1 LTKYSDLPP
10 ICKGYLLNYH
20 FWRQRYT
27 KRNSWLK
34 SYLFAMEARSNEE
47 RFWPSQVKIGYIPTG
62 IYRENQFQKD
72 ELKKFRLMKKNHIRN
87 IAIISHVDHGKTTLL
102 NAMLKQTGV
111 FRVNQAVED
120 RVMDSLDLE
129 KERGITI
136 MAKNTAIDYNGV
148 KINIVDTPGHAD
160 FGGEVERSLN
170 MVDGAI
176 LLVDA
181 SEGPLP
187 QTRFVLKKALALH
200 LPIILIINKIDRA
213 DARIEEVINDT
224 YDLFIDLGAGE
235 NQIEFPILYTNAKIG
250 VSHKKRGD
258 DSTDLRPLL
267 QTIIEYIPAPRGNDE
282 DIPQFLVTNL
292 DYDPYV
298 GQIALGRLQSGKLE
312 MNSNYSLCT
321 KEKIVPGIK
330 FTALYTFYGLTKKA
344 VTSVESGDI
353 IALSGVEN
361 VSIGDTISS
370 MTDPRPLPRLQVDE
384 PTVSMMFYVND
395 SPFAG
400 TEGKYLTSRHLLE
413 RLEKE
418 ALRNVAIKIKKLDR
432 TDAFEVCGRGEL
444 QMAVLIETMR
454 REGYELMVSRPQVIT
469 KEQKGKTL
477 EPVERLF
484 LDIPEEFVGK
494 ITEKLSVRK
503 GRMESLV
510 NKGSGRVSM
519 EFLIPSRGLI
529 GFRSQFLTDTKGGGV
544 MNSLLEDYSPW
555 FGPIPQRMTGAL
567 VADRSGRVTS
577 YASFAMEDRGEMI
590 VEIGTEVY
598 AGMIVGERNRSS
610 DLNVN
615 IIKEKKLTN
624 MRASTSDTTIIL
636 RPPRILSLD
645 QAIEFIAE
653 DELVEITPKS
663 VRLRKMELDAARRQQ
678 KSRKDD

>member
-1 LTKYSDLPP
+1 
-10 ICKGYLLNYH
+10 
-20 FWRQRYT
+20 
-27 KRNSWLK
+27 
-34 SYLFAMEARSNEE
+34 
-47 RFWPSQVKIGYIPTG
+47 
-62 IYRENQFQKD
+62 
-72 ELKKFRLMKKNHIRN
+72 
-87 IAIISHVDHGKTTLL
+87 
-102 NAMLKQTGV
+102 MLKQTGV

-120 RVMDSLDLE
+120 RVMDSMDLE

-136 MAKNTAIDYNGV
+136 TAKNTAVEYNGV

-187 QTRFVLKKALALH
+187 QTRFVLKKALALG
-200 LPIILIINKIDRA
+200 LPIILVINKIDRS
-213 DARIEEVINDT
+213 DARIDEVINET
-224 YDLFIDLGAGE
+224 YDLFIDLGAEE

-250 VSHKKRGD
+250 VSHKKLGD
-258 DSTDLRPLL
+258 DSADLQPLL
-267 QTIIEYIPAPRGNDE
+267 QTIIEHIPSPRGNDE
-282 DIPQFLVTNL
+282 AITQFLVTNL

-298 GQIALGRLQSGKLE
+298 GQIAIGRLQSGKLE
-312 MNSNYSLCT
+312 MNTNYSLCT
-321 KEKIVPGIK
+321 EDKIIPGVK
-330 FTALYTFYGLTKKA
+330 LTALYTFYGLAKKP
-344 VTSVESGDI
+344 VTVAESGDI

-361 VSIGDTISS
+361 VTIGDTISS
-370 MTDPRPLPRLQVDE
+370 FIEPQALPRLQVDE

-395 SPFAG
+395 SPFG
-400 TEGKYLTSRHLLE
+400 GKEGKYLTSRHLLE

-418 ALRNVAIKIKKLDR
+418 ELRNVAIKIKKLDR

-469 KEQKGKTL
+469 RQQNGKTC

-494 ITEKLSVRK
+494 ITEKLSIRK

-544 MNSLLEDYSPW
+544 MNSLLEDYGPW
-555 FGPIPQRMTGAL
+555 FGPIPQRTTGVL
-567 VADRSGRVTS
+567 VADRSGRVTP

-624 MRASTSDTTIIL
+624 MRASTSDATIIL
-636 RPPRILSLD
+636 RPPRVLSLD
-645 QAIEFIAE
+645 QAIEFISE
-653 DELVEITPKS
+653 NELVEVTPKNI
-663 VRLRKMELDAARRQQ
+663 RLRKMELDATRRQM
-678 KSRKDD
+678 KSRKEE

>member
-1 LTKYSDLPP
+1 MTRKD
-10 ICKGYLLNYH
+10 
-20 FWRQRYT
+20 F
-27 KRNSWLK
+27 
-34 SYLFAMEARSNEE
+34 
-47 RFWPSQVKIGYIPTG
+47 
-62 IYRENQFQKD
+62 YRM
-72 ELKKFRLMKKNHIRN
+72 KKFHLRN

-111 FRVNQAVED
+111 FHANRVVED
-120 RVMDSLDLE
+120 RVMDSMDLE

-136 MAKNTAIDYNGV
+136 TAKNTAVEYNGV

-187 QTRFVLKKALALH
+187 QTRFVLKKALGLH
-200 LPIILIINKIDRA
+200 LPIILVINKIDRG
-213 DARIEEVINDT
+213 DARIEEVISET
-224 YDLFIDLGAGE
+224 YDLFIDLGAEE
-235 NQIEFPILYTNAKIG
+235 NQIEFPILYTNAKAGI
-250 VSHKKRGD
+250 SHEKIGD
-258 DSTDLRPLL
+258 DSADLQPLL
-267 QTIIEYIPAPRGNDE
+267 QTIIEYIPPPQGDDE
-282 DIPQFLVTNL
+282 AITQFLVTNL

-298 GQIALGRLQSGKLE
+298 GQIAVGRLQSGKLE
-312 MNSNYSLCT
+312 MNTNYSLCT
-321 KEKIVPGIK
+321 EYKIIPGVK
-330 FTALYTFYGLTKKA
+330 LTALYTFFGLAKKPA
-344 VTSVESGDI
+344 QSVESGDI

-361 VSIGDTISS
+361 VKIGDTISS
-370 MTDPRPLPRLQVDE
+370 LAEPRPLPRLLVDE

-395 SPFAG
+395 SPFG
-400 TEGKYLTSRHLLE
+400 GKEGKYLTSRHLLE

-418 ALRNVAIKIKKLDR
+418 QLRNVAIKIKKLER

-469 KEQKGKTL
+469 RQVNGKTC

-494 ITEKLSVRK
+494 ITEKLSIRK

-529 GFRSQFLTDTKGGGV
+529 GFRNQFLTDTKGGGV
-544 MNSLLEDYSPW
+544 MNSLLEDYAPW
-555 FGPIPQRMTGAL
+555 FGSIPQRTTGVL
-567 VADRSGRVTS
+567 VADRSGRVTP
-577 YASFAMEDRGEMI
+577 YASYAMEDRGEMI
-590 VEIGTEVY
+590 VEIGTDVY

-624 MRASTSDTTIIL
+624 MRASTSDATVIL

-653 DELVEITPKS
+653 DELVEVTPKS
-663 VRLRKMELDAARRQQ
+663 VRLRKMELDATKRQM
-678 KSRKDD
+678 KSRREE